1 MKRLGSLA
9 IAVVIGGGL
18 FAALILAEASTP
30 GLDLGPVKF
39 VMPMV
44 LGAGLF
50 TGLNRRAGNRKASV
64 VSETRKSELLAFPPR
79 PGCGWIAVMRDK
91 SVATATMGFDISVDD
106 AVIVQLMPK
115 RFAMVALPAGAHRLS
130 AHVPGSPNDFTVEPL
145 DITVAPGAILIFGI
159 QSSMGLMRATLR
171 FNPLADTARYARCS
185 SRCSWWSSKTA
196 PMCKTGP
203 RLLNDHLG

>member
-1 MKRLGSLA
+1 MKRLGNLA
-9 IAVVIGGGL
+9 IAVAVGGGL

-64 VSETRKSELLAFPPR
+64 ASETRKSELLAFPPR
-79 PGCGWIAVMRDK
+79 PGCGWVVVLRDK
-91 SVATATMGFDISVDD
+91 AIATASMGVDISVDD

-115 RFAMVALPAGAHRLS
+115 RFAMAALPAGGHRLS

-145 DITVAPGAILIFGI
+145 DITVAPGGILIFGV

-171 FNPLADTARYARCS
+171 FNPLADTAALRKMLEQMQLVELQDRA
-185 SRCSWWSSKTA
+185 
-196 PMCKTGP
+196 
-203 RLLNDHLG
+203 DV